1 MNKLKAFTIMELI
14 IVMLISIIIISISY
28 KSYEIIER
36 QVLNFIKNNSKI
48 EENILFEN
56 TLLSSF
62 ENSDIITIDD
72 NNIRCLNDSIN
83 IQYGFYDDFVLREN
97 ITNSTID
104 TFKVES
110 KIKKFS
116 ILSNSEI
123 KKNIIQTIEISI
135 VNRLDTIGLIYSKTY
150 SIEQL
155 LKIYTL

>member
-1 MNKLKAFTIMELI
+1 MELI